1 MPASRTSTSPYPD
14 YDIHKVIQAVRNP
27 TPDLVNVFAHRGVRL
42 LGGTTEN
49 SLTAIAAAARAGYE
63 GIEID
68 LRLTKDK
75 RVVVFH
81 DAGLGRLTDVK
92 LPKGE
97 TYSTPSLARATAL
110 SSRKPNGSAR
120 WSISISAMTVA
131 ASRKIPSICNKAKP
145 QR

>member
-97 TYSTPSLARATAL
+97 TYYNPFTGKGYSPLVKETKWVGEMEHLHLRDDSGGVT
-110 SSRKPNGSAR
+110 
-120 WSISISAMTVA
+120 
-131 ASRKIPSICNKAKP
+131 
-145 QR
+145 